1 MENGVSELHANKAED
16 ITIASHPNSSSS
28 RTMTRSAAQ
37 SWGTIYKGLVLSAKA
52 DVGVKL
58 EELCSLEG
66 TSQVVMKQIN
76 DRHGVT
82 LAPDRG
88 RRCSTLMLGI
98 MGKRANTSVEGEL
111 LDAESGTAIPLANK
125 MGSVWDANASKEVKV
140 LRRAK
145 ES

>member
-1 MENGVSELHANKAED
+1 
-16 ITIASHPNSSSS
+16 
-28 RTMTRSAAQ
+28 MTRSAAQ